1 MVKQIYNYYFESN
14 NAYSTNIAGS
24 LADLIYN
31 VDFSNL
37 PLNKAF
43 KGSVAFITRSSGAY
57 AVDDIIKID
66 MDLTT
71 NNMTTAV
78 KATGQR
84 PSSQTVA
91 ISGITQKGASN
102 VVEIKNTDNP
112 PFYITSSPK
121 TPFVRVV
128 ISNFAGILT
137 GYNSQYTLVLSLEEQ
152 NE

>member
-37 PLNKAF
+37 PQNKPF
-43 KGSVAFITRSSGAY
+43 KGSIAFLTRSSAAY

-66 MDLTT
+66 IDLTT
-71 NNMTTAV
+71 NNYTTNV

-91 ISGITQKGASN
+91 IAGITQKGSAN
-102 VVEIKNTDNP
+102 VVDIKHTDNP
-112 PFYITSSPK
+112 YFYITTSPK

-128 ISNFAGILT
+128 ISNYAGILT
-137 GYNSQYTLVLSLEEQ
+137 GFNSQYVLILSLEED
-152 NE
+152 E